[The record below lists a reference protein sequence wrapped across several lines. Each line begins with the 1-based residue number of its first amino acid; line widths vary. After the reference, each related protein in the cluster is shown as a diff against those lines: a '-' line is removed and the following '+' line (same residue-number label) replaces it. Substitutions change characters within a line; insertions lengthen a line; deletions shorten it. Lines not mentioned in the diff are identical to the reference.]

1 MNYREYLLSKLAEEA
16 SEIAQIAI
24 KSQVFG
30 FDSVDPRENGENNLE
45 KLEKELLD
53 LLAVVQLLFPDYNR
67 KGCGTIPG
75 WKASEYLS
83 DKQEKLIKYYNVH
96 KELSNDQ

>member
-53 LLAVVQLLFPDYNR
+53 LLAVVQLLFPDYNST
-67 KGCGTIPG
+67 GCGTMTDFRAID
-75 WKASEYLS
+75 YIRM
-83 DKQEKLIKYYNVH
+83 KQRKLDQYYNVH

>member
-1 MNYREYLLSKLAEEA
+1 MKYKEYLLSKIAEEA

-30 FDSVDPRENGENNLE
+30 FDSVDPRENGENNLQ

-53 LLAVVQLLFPDYNR
+53 LHSVITLLFPDYNQT
-67 KGCGTIPG
+67 GCGTMSD
-75 WKASEYLS
+75 SEANQYII
-83 DKQEKLIKYYNVH
+83 DKQNKLFKYYNVH

>member
-53 LLAVVQLLFPDYNR
+53 LFAVLRLMFPNYSVT
-67 KGCGTIPG
+67 GCGTI
-75 WKASEYLS
+75 SYS
-83 DKQEKLIKYYNVH
+83 DALDYIKMKQRKLDQYYNVH